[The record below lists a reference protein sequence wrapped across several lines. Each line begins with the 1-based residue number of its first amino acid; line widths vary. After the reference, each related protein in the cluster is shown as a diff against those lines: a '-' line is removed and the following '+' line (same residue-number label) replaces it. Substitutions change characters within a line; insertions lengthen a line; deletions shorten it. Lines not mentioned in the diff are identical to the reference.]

1 MEGLMRIRSVLIPAA
16 IAGLGLL
23 LAASGEGCKETPR
36 KQVTVVDGVEVVANP
51 AMPLR
56 KNPGRVL
63 KVREK
68 LRIRDTGDTF
78 YFKGPGS
85 PEIAPDGSVIIKQI
99 GQLLRFS
106 QEGVFLGNLIKP
118 GQGPGEIEM
127 PLGYLIEGDGVR
139 LVDGSVNKIVHLTLE
154 GRYLD
159 ERRLDQEV
167 QVLTRGWYVGLQ
179 SFWPR
184 VSGVLADMPH
194 NFVCAPRPDGTAWKK
209 YTFLGKYYQNQ
220 SVHFPW
226 DTPRWVADA
235 GRDLIFISLSRK
247 YGIKVLD
254 LNAGRVTR
262 SFSRDYPSLPY
273 VVPPKAK
280 AIYAQAGVPTPDHSD
295 DVLELFLPD
304 ANLWVRTST
313 IDAEK
318 GQLFDVFSAE
328 GDFLDSFYVLVKG
341 KILGIRG
348 DTVITSEEAEDG
360 TIAVVLYQ
368 NLEYGRD

>member
-1 MEGLMRIRSVLIPAA
+1 MGVQMEMIHEPFKK
-16 IAGLGLL
+16 AGASLGIL
-23 LAASGEGCKETPR
+23 LALTWAGCKQPPG
-36 KQVTVVDGVEVVANP
+36 KQVSIVDGVEVVANP
-51 AMPLR
+51 AVPVH

-68 LRIRDTGDTF
+68 LRIRDTGDGF

-85 PEIAPDGSVIIKQI
+85 PEIAPDGSIFIKQI

-106 QEGVFLGNLIKP
+106 PEGAFLGDLIKP

-167 QVLTRGWYVGLQ
+167 LRLTRGWYVGLR
-179 SFWPR
+179 SIRPR

-194 NFVCAPRPDGTAWKK
+194 DFVCAPRPDGTVWKT
-209 YTFLGKYYQNQ
+209 YTFLGKFYQNQ
-220 SVHFPW
+220 RVLFPW

-235 GRDLIFISLSRK
+235 GRDLVFISLSRK
-247 YGIKVLD
+247 YVIKVLD
-254 LNAGRVTR
+254 MNAGRVTR
-262 SFSRDYPSLPY
+262 SFSREYPSLPY

-280 AIYAQAGVPTPDHSD
+280 AIYAQAGVPTPDHSE

-304 ANLWVRTST
+304 AHLWVRTST
-313 IDAEK
+313 VDAEK
-318 GQLFDVFSAE
+318 GPLFDIFSAE
-328 GDFLDSFYVLVKG
+328 GDFLDSFHVLVKG
-341 KILGIRG
+341 KIIGIRG
-348 DTVITSEEAEDG
+348 DTIFASEEAEDG
-360 TIAVVLYQ
+360 TIAVVLYK
-368 NLEYGRD
+368 NLEYGKD

>member
-1 MEGLMRIRSVLIPAA
+1 MHVRHEPLGASLACLAILLTVTGPGCREAPKKRISI
-16 IAGLGLL
+16 
-23 LAASGEGCKETPR
+23 
-36 KQVTVVDGVEVVANP
+36 VDGVEVVSNP
-51 AMPLR
+51 AVPVHR
-56 KNPGRVL
+56 NPGRVL

-68 LRIRDTGDTF
+68 LRIRDTGEGF

-85 PEIAPDGSVIIKQI
+85 PEIAPDGSIFIMQF

-106 QEGVFLGNLIKP
+106 NEGAFLGNLIKP

-127 PLGYLIEGDGVR
+127 PLGYLIEDDGIDV
-139 LVDGSVNKIVHLTLE
+139 VDGSVNKIVHMTLE

-167 QVLTRGWYVGLQ
+167 QRLTRGWYVGLQ
-179 SFWPR
+179 SFWRR

-194 NFVCAPRPDGTAWKK
+194 NFVCASRPDGTAWKT
-209 YTFLGKYYQNQ
+209 YTFLGKFYQNQ
-220 SVHFPW
+220 RVLFPW

-235 GRDLIFISLSRK
+235 GRDLIFFSLTRK

-262 SFSRDYPSLPY
+262 SFSRDYASLPY

-280 AIYAQAGVPTPDHSD
+280 AVYAQAGVPTPDHSE

-304 ANLWVRTST
+304 ADLWVRTST
-313 IDAEK
+313 VDAEK
-318 GQLFDVFSAE
+318 GQLFDVFSAG
-328 GDFLDSFYVLVKG
+328 GDYLDSFYVLVKG
-341 KILGIRG
+341 KIIGIRG
-348 DTVITSEEAEDG
+348 DTIFVSEEVEDG

-368 NLEYGRD
+368 NLEYGKD

>member
-1 MEGLMRIRSVLIPAA
+1 MRTRSVLVPTV

-23 LAASGEGCKETPR
+23 LATSGEGCKETPR
-36 KQVTVVDGVEVVANP
+36 KQVTVRDGVEIVSNP
-51 AMPLR
+51 ALPLH
-56 KNPGRVL
+56 KNPGRTL

-68 LRIRDTGDTF
+68 LRIRDTGDMF
-78 YFKGPGS
+78 YFKGPS
-85 PEIAPDGSVIIKQI
+85 FPDIAPDGSIFIKQI

-106 QEGVFLGNLIKP
+106 PEGAFLGDLVKL

-127 PLGYLIEGDGVR
+127 PLGYLIEDDGIDV
-139 LVDGSVNKIVHLTLE
+139 VDGSVNKIVHMTPE

-167 QVLTRGWYVGLQ
+167 QRLTRGWYVGLQ
-179 SFWPR
+179 SFRPR
-184 VSGVLADMPH
+184 ISGVLADMPH
-194 NFVCAPRPDGTAWKK
+194 NFVCAARPDGTAWKT

-235 GRDLIFISLSRK
+235 GRDLIFFSLTRK

-262 SFSRDYPSLPY
+262 SFSRDYASLPY

-280 AIYAQAGVPTPDHSD
+280 AVYAQAGVPTPDHSD

-304 ANLWVRTST
+304 PNLWVRTST
-313 IDAEK
+313 VDAEK
-318 GQLFDVFSAE
+318 GQLFDVFSAG

-348 DTVITSEEAEDG
+348 DTIFVSEEAEDG

-368 NLEYGRD
+368 NLEHGKD

>member
-1 MEGLMRIRSVLIPAA
+1 MRPRRRKASL
-16 IAGLGLL
+16 LGMVC
-23 LAASGEGCKETPR
+23 LAAGVLGGACRETPT
-36 KQVTVVDGVEVVANP
+36 KQVTVVDGVEIVSNP
-51 AMPLR
+51 ALPLH

-68 LRIRDTGDTF
+68 LRIRDTGDRF
-78 YFKGPGS
+78 YFKGPDR
-85 PEIAPDGSVIIKQI
+85 PEIGPDGSIFITQI

-106 QEGVFLGNLIKP
+106 SEGAFLNDLIKP

-127 PLGYLIEGDGVR
+127 PLGYLVESDGARV
-139 LVDGSVNKIVHLTLE
+139 VDGSVNKIVHLTLE

-159 ERRLDQEV
+159 ERRLDEEV

-184 VSGVLADMPH
+184 VSGVLADMSH
-194 NFVCAPRPDGTAWKK
+194 NFLCAPRPDGTAWKT
-209 YTFLGKYYQNQ
+209 YTFLGKYYHNQN
-220 SVHFPW
+220 VHFAW

-235 GRDLIFISLSRK
+235 GRDLVFISLTRK

-262 SFSRDYPSLPY
+262 SFGRDYPSQPY

-280 AIYAQAGVPTPDHSD
+280 AIYARAGVPTPDHSD

-304 ANLWVRTST
+304 AALWVRTST
-313 IDAEK
+313 VDAEK
-318 GQLFDVFSAE
+318 GPLFDVFSAE

-341 KILGIRG
+341 KIIGIRG
-348 DTVITSEEAEDG
+348 DTIFVSEEVEDG

>member
-1 MEGLMRIRSVLIPAA
+1 MRIRSVLIPAA
-16 IAGLGLL
+16 VAGLGLL
-23 LAASGEGCKETPR
+23 LASSDAGCKAAPR

-51 AMPLR
+51 ALPVH

-85 PEIAPDGSVIIKQI
+85 PEIAPDGSIFIKQI

-106 QEGVFLGNLIKP
+106 HEGAFLGNLIMP

-127 PLGYLIEGDGVR
+127 PLGYLIESDGV
-139 LVDGSVNKIVHLTLE
+139 LVVDGSVNKIVHMTLE

-167 QVLTRGWYVGLQ
+167 QRLTRGWYVGLQ
-179 SFWPR
+179 SFRPR

-194 NFVCAPRPDGTAWKK
+194 NFVCSSRPDGKAWKT

-235 GRDLIFISLSRK
+235 GRDLIFFSLTRK

-262 SFSRDYPSLPY
+262 SFSRDYASLPY

-280 AIYAQAGVPTPDHSD
+280 AVYAQAGVPTPDHSE

-304 ANLWVRTST
+304 ADLWVRTST
-313 IDAEK
+313 VDAEK
-318 GQLFDVFSAE
+318 GQLFDVFSAG
-328 GDFLDSFYVLVKG
+328 GDYLDSFYVLVKG
-341 KILGIRG
+341 KIIGIRG
-348 DTVITSEEAEDG
+348 DTIFTSEEAEDS

-368 NLEYGRD
+368 NLEYSRD